1 MAPLLRVTSCQPSAS
16 GPDGALGQ
24 PESKRRCRTAEEGHA
39 GRRFSLEGHATFGA
53 FPFLMTGSFSSSD
66 EEEEEL

>member
-1 MAPLLRVTSCQPSAS
+1 MERSAS
-16 GPDGALGQ
+16 PSPSVVAA
-24 PESKRRCRTAEEGHA
+24 PCRTAEEGHA